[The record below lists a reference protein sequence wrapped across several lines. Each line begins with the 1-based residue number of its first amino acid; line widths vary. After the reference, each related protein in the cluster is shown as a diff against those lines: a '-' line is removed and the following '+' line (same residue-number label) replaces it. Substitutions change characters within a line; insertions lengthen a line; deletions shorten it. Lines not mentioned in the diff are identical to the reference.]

1 MPRRIRLQKTT
12 LVKSAVYTAVCLILL
27 LFSDSFLPA
36 LRLTRVTPNLLIAAV
51 SLLAY
56 FEGAGYASLFAVC
69 FGALHAG
76 VCGFGSAVLPFF
88 YTLFALVC
96 AWLYERFF
104 AKNFF
109 AWLCYTMAGLFFY
122 GLIGLFYAVSAWKM
136 PLGAPLLIDA
146 LYEFC
151 LSLVL
156 SLPLYK
162 LFGFLSRKTER
173 RPD

>member
-1 MPRRIRLQKTT
+1 MPRKIHLQKTT
-12 LVKSAVYTAVCLILL
+12 LVKSAVYTVVFLCLL

-36 LRLTRVTPNLLIAAV
+36 LRLTRVTPNLLIAAI

-56 FEGAGYASLFAVC
+56 FEGPSYASLFAVC

-76 VCGFGSAVLPFF
+76 VCGYGGAILPFF
-88 YTLFALVC
+88 YTLFALAC
-96 AWLYERFF
+96 AWLYECFF

-109 AWLCYTMAGLFFY
+109 AWLCYTTAGLLFY
-122 GLIGLFYAVSAWKM
+122 GLIGLFYAVSAWDL
-136 PLGAPLLIDA
+136 PLGAAFLADA

-162 LFGFLSRKTER
+162 LFGFLSRKTELGL
-173 RPD
+173 D

>member
-1 MPRRIRLQKTT
+1 MPRKIHLKKAT
-12 LVKSAVYTAVCLILL
+12 LVKSAVYTVVCLCLL
-27 LFSDSFLPA
+27 LFSESFLPA

-56 FEGAGYASLFAVC
+56 FEGPTYASMFAVC

-76 VCGFGSAVLPFF
+76 VCGYGGATLPFF
-88 YTLFALVC
+88 YTLFALAC
-96 AWLYERFF
+96 AWLYECFF

-109 AWLCYTMAGLFFY
+109 AWLCYTMGGLLLY
-122 GLIGLFYAVSAWKM
+122 GLIGQFYAVSAWDL
-136 PLGAPLLIDA
+136 PLGAELITDA

-156 SLPLYK
+156 SLPLYR
-162 LFGFLSRKTER
+162 LFGFLRRKTEL